1 MFKERLERFKDNM
14 TRSDNQNNKKKV
26 ENLVI
31 GILIIIITDLILR
44 INRIRLLKY

>member
-31 GILIIIITDLILR
+31 GILIIIITVIAINTILGD
-44 INRIRLLKY
+44 NKDE